1 MMTTIRTLATLITLA
16 TLWLPTASAQNAG
29 GHLAGHHLPAFA
41 DNIIVPQSAAFRFS
55 SGPAVE
61 ITAVD
66 VGVVIL
72 EQAALTTMDISLRN
86 PGGAMQEAEIL
97 LPVPAGAVVRSIDF
111 EGEGAEPSA
120 RLLPAAEAKSTYES
134 IVATVRDP
142 ALLEFA
148 GYNLVRSSVFPVPAG
163 GTQKVRLTYEHLLTA
178 SGGRVDYVLPRSES
192 LSYRVPWSIAL
203 RAQARTPISTV
214 FSPSHEI
221 ETIQP
226 VPHRVSVRL
235 ADQAASQPGPFR
247 MSYLLEDDG
256 VSASLFAYPDPAS
269 GGGYFLMLA
278 SLPTAATQDTAPVKR
293 EVTLVLDRSGS
304 MAGEKIDQAQNAALQ
319 VLAGLEAG
327 ETFNIIVYNDSV
339 SSFAA
344 APVAKDATTAAQARD
359 YIAAIRASGGTNIH
373 DAMLEALQP
382 EPTEGSL
389 PMVLFLTDGLPTV
402 GVTSEAHIRSAVE
415 AGNSHQRR
423 VFSFGV
429 GYDVNAPLLDQ
440 IALQSRGT
448 ATYVLPG
455 ENVEVKVSSV
465 FRKLAGPVLADVELA
480 VTDAAGRP
488 DHGRL
493 LDTVP
498 GALPD
503 LFEGDQLVLLGR
515 YVGSRPLHCTLSG
528 SYLGQPRQFR
538 FEFGL
543 DEATTR
549 NAFVSRL
556 WASRRIAVLGEEIRQ
571 RGAEPTRLASAA
583 IPAAIP
589 RGGSDPHIDELVNEI
604 VRLSTEFG
612 ILTEYTA
619 FLAEEGTD
627 LGDRSDVM
635 ARARDNFNSRAI
647 GTRSGMGAVN
657 QSFNNMAQM
666 NQTAMNY
673 DNEFIDHNMNRV
685 AITSVQQVNDRAFF
699 RRGDRWV
706 DSRLAQD
713 VGSDTPDRVIKFGTR
728 EHLALVEKLVR
739 TGRQGSVSLQ
749 GEIVLLVDG
758 ESILIER

>member
-1 MMTTIRTLATLITLA
+1 MPTIRTLTTMTALITLGL
-16 TLWLPTASAQNAG
+16 TLTPAARAQNAAG
-29 GHLAGHHLPAFA
+29 PLAGHHLPAFA

-55 SGPAVE
+55 SGQPVE

-86 PGGAMQEAEIL
+86 PGGTMQEAEIL
-97 LPVPAGAVVRSIDF
+97 LPVPAGAVVRSFDF
-111 EGEGAEPSA
+111 EGAGAEPSA
-120 RLLPAAEAKSTYES
+120 RLLPAAEAKRTYES

-148 GYNLVRSSVFPVPAG
+148 GFNLVRSSVFPVEAG

-192 LSYRVPWSIAL
+192 LSYQVPWSIAV

-214 FSPSHEI
+214 YSPSHEI
-221 ETIQP
+221 EIIQP

-235 ADQAASQPGPFR
+235 PDQAGSQPGPFR
-247 MSYLLEDDG
+247 LSYLLEDDG

-278 SLPTAATQDTAPVKR
+278 GLPTSAAVAGESPVKR
-293 EVTLVLDRSGS
+293 EVTVVLDRSGS
-304 MAGEKIDQAQNAALQ
+304 MAGEKIEQARAAALQ
-319 VLAGLEAG
+319 VLGGLEAG
-327 ETFNIIVYNDSV
+327 ETFNIIAYNDAV
-339 SSFAA
+339 SAFAA
-344 APVAKDATTAAQARD
+344 APVVKDATTAAQARD
-359 YIAAIRASGGTNIH
+359 FIAAIRASGGTNIH
-373 DAMLEALQP
+373 DALLEALQP
-382 EPTEGSL
+382 QPTAGSL

-402 GVTSEAHIRSAVE
+402 GMTSESHIREAVE
-415 AGNSHQRR
+415 GGNPHHRR

-440 IALQSRGT
+440 IASQSRGS

-455 ENVEVKVSSV
+455 ENVEVKVASV
-465 FRKLAGPVLADVELA
+465 FDKLAGPVLADVELT
-480 VTDAAGRP
+480 VTDGAGRP
-488 DHGRL
+488 ANGRV

-498 GALPD
+498 GVLPD

-515 YVGSRPLHCTLSG
+515 YVGTQPLHCTLSG
-528 SYLGQPRQFR
+528 SYLGTPRQFR

-543 DEATTR
+543 ADATTR

-583 IPAAIP
+583 LP
-589 RGGSDPHIDELVNEI
+589 RVPTDPRVDELVSEI

-635 ARARDNFNSRAI
+635 ARAHDNFNSRAI
-647 GTRSGMGAVN
+647 ATRSGMGAVN
-657 QSFNNMAQM
+657 QSFNNEAQM
-666 NQTAMNY
+666 TQTAMNY
-673 DNEFIDHNMNRV
+673 DNKYIDQNMNRV
-685 AITSVQQVNDRAFF
+685 AITTVQQVNDRAFF
-699 RRGDRWV
+699 KRGDRWI
-706 DSRLAQD
+706 DSRLAEDDRSTQ
-713 VGSDTPDRVIKFGTR
+713 PDHVVKFGSK

-739 TGRQGSVSLQ
+739 AGRQGSVSLR
-749 GEIVLLVDG
+749 GEIVLLVNG
-758 ESILIER
+758 ATILIEE